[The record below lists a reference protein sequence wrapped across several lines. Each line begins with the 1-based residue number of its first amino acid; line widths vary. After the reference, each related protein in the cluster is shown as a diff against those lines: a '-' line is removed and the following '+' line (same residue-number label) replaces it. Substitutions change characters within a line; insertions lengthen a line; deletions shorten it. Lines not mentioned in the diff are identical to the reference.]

1 MAKSDYA
8 ENAALT
14 SLLSGTLHVALCSS
28 APTDSQTGST
38 IPELSGNGY
47 ARQSATFTV
56 SGSTASNAGTVT
68 FTASGGAWTT
78 ATHVAICSASTAGNV
93 LYYGA
98 LTSNI
103 TLNNGE
109 SGQFAVGQISINE
122 D

>member
-14 SLLSGTLHVALCSS
+14 SLLSGTKYVALCSS
-28 APTDSQTGST
+28 APTDAQTGSN

-47 ARQSATFTV
+47 ARQSVTFTV
-56 SGSTASNAGTVT
+56 SGSSATNAGTVT
-68 FTASGGAWTT
+68 FTASGGAWTA
-78 ATHVAICSASTAGNV
+78 ATHIAIVSASTAGNV
-93 LYYGA
+93 VYYGA
-98 LTSNI
+98 LTSSI

-109 SGQFAVGQISINE
+109 SGQFAIGQITITE